1 MLLDVHTYVQLH
13 NSRLQ
18 NQEVTAIQRQCRNH
32 LEGLAIPTYAEMD
45 PVSQEMVKEAERS
58 HAALSLEMER
68 AAADGKSE
76 QDFYTTEWGNR
87 PTRQFFAQCT
97 NTERSPVRWD

>member
-1 MLLDVHTYVQLH
+1 
-13 NSRLQ
+13 
-18 NQEVTAIQRQCRNH
+18 
-32 LEGLAIPTYAEMD
+32 
-45 PVSQEMVKEAERS
+45 MVKEAERS

-87 PTRQFFAQCT
+87 PTRQFFAQTPNVRQSGGIDSLHRHTTRYATTAPC
-97 NTERSPVRWD
+97 RSTTSTASMSQVEPFFQTRSLAAAGKSPT